1 MQVEAIQTIAEETQ
15 AEGNVSSHIYF
26 TYFMAGCSL
35 LVLMVIV
42 FLSIL
47 AEVSHRPL
55 MVPLAS
61 EWRFSMFLFIVN
73 IRNKTKLNLFF
84 IVCFVFNRWHISFRT
99 GGWYTGENSTH
110 F

>member
-1 MQVEAIQTIAEETQ
+1 MKCQLCSEITNSKTMFKYKDVPGSFLVLQVEAIQTIAEETR

-26 TYFMAGCSL
+26 TYFTAGCSL

-61 EWRFSMFLFIVN
+61 EWRFLMQ
-73 IRNKTKLNLFF
+73 
-84 IVCFVFNRWHISFRT
+84 CFYSL
-99 GGWYTGENSTH
+99 
-110 F
+110 